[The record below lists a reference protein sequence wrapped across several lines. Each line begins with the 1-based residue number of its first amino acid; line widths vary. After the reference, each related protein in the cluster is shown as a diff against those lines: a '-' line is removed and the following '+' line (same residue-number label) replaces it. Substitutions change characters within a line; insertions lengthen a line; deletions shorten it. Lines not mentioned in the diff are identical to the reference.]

1 MIIVMSNNSGQA
13 RSGELTVGTRVMVR
27 LENDKNQQAG
37 VIVQDFASEAAKA
50 GGPLGR
56 DWAPVRRWGVALDD
70 GRLVFSDDV
79 AVEPKKA

>member
-13 RSGELTVGTRVMVR
+13 GSGELTVGTRVMVR
-27 LENDKNQQAG
+27 LENDKNQQSG
-37 VIVQDFASEAAKA
+37 VVVQDFASEAAQA
-50 GGPLGR
+50 GGQLGR

-79 AVEPKKA
+79 AVESKKA